1 MEEELDVR
9 EVLATGERLDELIVR
24 ASYDRGILNE
34 VIKYLDD
41 DLWIVQKNALIVIM
55 NVIEEYGELM
65 EPLVRKL
72 LVMVRKSEAVPLTL
86 EIARTIGLISK
97 IKPELI
103 QGMVPVI
110 LANYRIGD
118 PKIRINMAYII
129 EEIMRN
135 NPKLLGN
142 IVREIASMLTSPDEM
157 DRLVALNFISAL
169 ADNHTRYVTPFLPRL
184 LSLLYDKNEIVRVSV
199 IETLTELA
207 LKNPKFRKIIKA
219 KLQELEDRSEIV
231 REKVKEGLTKIAL
244 AESEEGG
251 EAADQASTPP

>member
-1 MEEELDVR
+1 MEEELDIR
-9 EVLATGERLDELIVR
+9 EILATGKGLDELIVR
-24 ASYDRGILNE
+24 ASYDRKVLNE

-55 NVIEEYGELM
+55 NVIEEHEELM
-65 EPLVRKL
+65 DPLVRKL
-72 LVMVRKSEAVPLTL
+72 FVMVRKSEAVPLTL

-97 IKPELI
+97 IKPDLI

-118 PKIRINMAYII
+118 PKIRINMAYIL

-169 ADNHTRYVTPFLPRL
+169 ADNHARYVTPFLPRL
-184 LSLLYDKNEIVRVSV
+184 LSLLYDKNEIVRVSAV
-199 IETLTELA
+199 ETLTELA
-207 LKNPKFRKIIKA
+207 VKNPKLRKIIKA
-219 KLQELEDRSEIV
+219 KLQELDDQSEV
-231 REKVKEGLTKIAL
+231 VMEKVKEGLTKIAL
-244 AESEEGG
+244 VESEEEG
-251 EAADQASTPP
+251 EAADQTSTSP